1 MTDLQ
6 QAESGKSISASLGW
20 RELKGRDQ
28 ESVTAR
34 AGQALFSV
42 GKPHGGFW
50 SGRPVIEQYLYCH
63 VGTNTSPL
71 QAYFGDLFVGV
82 ILDHAE
88 ERRGYSDSS

>member
-1 MTDLQ
+1 MTDFQ
-6 QAESGKSISASLGW
+6 QVESGRSICASLGW

-28 ESVTAR
+28 ESFTAR

-42 GKPHGGFW
+42 GKPHRSFW

-71 QAYFGDLFVGV
+71 QPYCGDLFVGV

-88 ERRGYSDSS
+88 ERRGHSES